1 MFKFG
6 VRGRRAGR
14 IALGGVLIAGAAV
27 LAERLLHEGAPRAAA
42 VIGGT
47 WAAAIVA
54 YVVAGLWG
62 APRALAE
69 ADELAV
75 PALVLP
81 SVGVALMFPL
91 TLHLLFAVVLRSV
104 DGFDGWAQLA
114 VWFTGPTHVVLAILV
129 AVRAVRLV
137 RGQPA
142 QAPMSIYWSCVA
154 VSCLPFAVMFMI
166 PPALV
171 ALTGLPALA
180 LLEWMERIAHVER
193 YAADFVPRAIVVAQP
208 EA

>member
-27 LAERLLHEGAPRAAA
+27 LAERLLHAAAPRAAA

-47 WAAAIVA
+47 WAAAAVA

-62 APRALAE
+62 ARRALAE

-91 TLHLLFAVVLRSV
+91 TSHLLFAVVLRSV
-104 DGFDGWAQLA
+104 DGFDSWAQLA
-114 VWFTGPTHVVLAILV
+114 LWFTGPTHAVLAILV

-137 RGQPA
+137 TGRPA
-142 QAPMSIYWSCVA
+142 QSSLSIYWSCVA
-154 VSCLPFAVMFMI
+154 VACLPFAIMFMI

-171 ALTGLPALA
+171 ALTGLPAIA
-180 LLEWMERIAHVER
+180 LLEWMERIAGDER
-193 YAADFVPRAIVVAQP
+193 YAASFVPRAIVMAPP